1 MKNIFKRDKRTELE
15 MMIDDELLYVS
26 QIIQDQEIEAYET
39 SATVETTKK
48 INEAKKQKLDDLE
61 RLLELAEKR
70 QKIKTASRLKPS
82 PDTIATGLFALIQI
96 IWITKHEYI
105 GHVISSKALGFVNRG
120 RV

>member
-61 RLLELAEKR
+61 RLLELAEKC

-82 PDTIATGLFALIQI
+82 PDTIAVGLFALIQI
-96 IWITKHEYI
+96 VWITKHEKLN
-105 GHVISSKALGFVNRG
+105 VISSKALGFVNRG

>member
-1 MKNIFKRDKRTELE
+1 MRNIFKRDKRTELE
-15 MMIDDELLYVS
+15 MRIDDELLYVS

-39 SATVETTKK
+39 SATVEKTKR

-61 RLLELAEKR
+61 RLIEMLEKR
-70 QKIKTASRLKPS
+70 QKIKLTSRLKPS
-82 PDTIATGLFALIQI
+82 PDTIAVGVFALLQI

-105 GHVISSKALGFVNRG
+105 GNVISSKALGFVNRG